1 MIDIALKIPR
11 EAIAVL
17 ASKPGIDL
25 IRQRLGTHVYLETT
39 DHSYK
44 LTLLDQRSLKMEIV
58 ANDQRI
64 GVRSIGIF
72 ERSVYDEDG
81 KVSLPGRIIAG
92 MRMQIRFANGVFQ
105 SRPVVLATV
114 CGNGWH
120 YKVF

>member
-1 MIDIALKIPR
+1 MIDSTLKLPR
-11 EAIAVL
+11 EAITAL
-17 ASKPGIDL
+17 ASQPDIDL

-44 LTLLDQRSLKMEIV
+44 LTLLDQRSLRVEIV
-58 ANDQRI
+58 SNDQRI

-72 ERSVYDEDG
+72 EQSVYDEEG
-81 KVSLPGRIIAG
+81 RVSLRGRIIAG

-105 SRPVVLATV
+105 SSPVVLATV
-114 CGNGWH
+114 CGDGWH